1 LLGAAIP
8 AWPVVTGALTAGKV
22 LLGATPAWPVATG
35 AGRVFEGTESCD
47 AGAGPWAAGNVF
59 GACADAEAA
68 KPKLSTAAVVVPI
81 KRLNVIDAIST

>member
-1 LLGAAIP
+1 MLGAAIP

-47 AGAGPWAAGNVF
+47 AGAGPWAAGKVF
-59 GACADAEAA
+59 VCADAVAA
-68 KPKLSTAAVVVPI
+68 KPKLSIVAVLVPI